1 MGRWIG
7 WRLLASWAGCTAK
20 GDSAVA
26 DYRTNADL
34 IAEILHGAGV
44 RYAAGI
50 PSGQILALIDAM
62 RKVGIDFVLT
72 SHEGAAGV
80 IARAIG
86 RVTRGAGVA
95 IAHLGPGAA
104 HPAT

>member
-1 MGRWIG
+1 MGRWID
-7 WRLLASWAGCTAK
+7 WRVLASSAGCTDK

-34 IAEILHGAGV
+34 IAEMLYGAVV

-62 RKVGIDFVLT
+62 R
-72 SHEGAAGV
+72 
-80 IARAIG
+80 
-86 RVTRGAGVA
+86 
-95 IAHLGPGAA
+95 
-104 HPAT
+104 

>member
-1 MGRWIG
+1 M
-7 WRLLASWAGCTAK
+7 
-20 GDSAVA
+20 A

-62 RKVGIDFVLT
+62 RQVGIDFVLT
-72 SHEGAAGV
+72 SHEGAAGLSGEPPAAG
-80 IARAIG
+80 ARDAVLDVV
-86 RVTRGAGVA
+86 RRTLA
-95 IAHLGPGAA
+95 
-104 HPAT
+104 